1 VASPTA
7 EDATAGDVVDF
18 SLQVLASTAWL
29 LVLAALV
36 GVVASRITARRLL
49 RRVDRLSALASEFVR
64 APAADNPETRGSRP
78 RSAKS
83 DSPGLARGLEKV
95 ASTYRTRLNA
105 PVNLRV
111 DPALQGSN
119 VAPEL
124 ELAVLGIAEEAIA
137 NAVRHSRAGRIDLE
151 AGLDRG
157 SLVLVVADDGRGFRP
172 DRVADRGGTG
182 LGLIRER
189 VLELEGSLDL
199 ETSPGRGVRITVTVP
214 LGD

>member
-1 VASPTA
+1 
-7 EDATAGDVVDF
+7 
-18 SLQVLASTAWL
+18 
-29 LVLAALV
+29 
-36 GVVASRITARRLL
+36 
-49 RRVDRLSALASEFVR
+49 
-64 APAADNPETRGSRP
+64 
-78 RSAKS
+78 
-83 DSPGLARGLEKV
+83 V

-105 PVNLRV
+105 PVKLRV

-137 NAVRHSRAGRIDLE
+137 NAVRHARAGRIDLE

-172 DRVADRGGTG
+172 DRVAGRGGTG
-182 LGLIRER
+182 LGRIREQ
-189 VLELEGSLDL
+189 VLQLEGSLNL
-199 ETSPGRGVRITVTVP
+199 ETSPGGGVRITVTVP